1 MSRVQGVESHVID
14 GVLHVHVP
22 DTAVGDE
29 DAPIKAFAFHF
40 PAGVKRSHLAK
51 TMLEEVRCPNAFFLQ
66 LYFTLFVLCLV
77 WCTGT
82 CQRKWKPQQK
92 AEGCDR
98 TTLNSPSQGRVLW
111 QLLLAW

>member
-14 GVLHVHVP
+14 GVLHVKIP

-51 TMLEEVRCPNAFFLQ
+51 TMLEEVRCPNAFFSS
-66 LYFTLFVLCLV
+66 TVLNPFCTVLGLV
-77 WCTGT
+77 YRYVPAQMEAAAKG
-82 CQRKWKPQQK
+82 
-92 AEGCDR
+92 
-98 TTLNSPSQGRVLW
+98 
-111 QLLLAW
+111 